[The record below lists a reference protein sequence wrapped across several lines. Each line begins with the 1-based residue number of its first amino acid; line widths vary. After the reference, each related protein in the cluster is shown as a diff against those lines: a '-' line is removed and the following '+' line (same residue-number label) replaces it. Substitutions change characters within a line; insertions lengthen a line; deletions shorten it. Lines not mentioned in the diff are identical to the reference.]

1 MEYHKVQYQ
10 VQSCLTYVQ
19 LTCQASP
26 NSNCIQ
32 YADDSIL
39 YRSCKINQ
47 KDTCIKELGKDLTS
61 VAKWSIETNLV
72 FNNGKTKFM
81 LISSNQLSARHKLKN
96 EQLQICFNNI
106 ELERLTERKLLGLTI
121 DGNLTLNNHIS
132 KILKDSYSHLS
143 ILTKLKRCT
152 AYANSQQ
159 NC

>member
-1 MEYHKVQYQ
+1 M
-10 VQSCLTYVQ
+10 
-19 LTCQASP
+19 
-26 NSNCIQ
+26 
-32 YADDSIL
+32 
-39 YRSCKINQ
+39 
-47 KDTCIKELGKDLTS
+47 
-61 VAKWSIETNLV
+61 

-81 LISSNQLSARHKLKN
+81 LISSNQLSARHKLKT

-152 AYANSQQ
+152 AYANS
-159 NC
+159 